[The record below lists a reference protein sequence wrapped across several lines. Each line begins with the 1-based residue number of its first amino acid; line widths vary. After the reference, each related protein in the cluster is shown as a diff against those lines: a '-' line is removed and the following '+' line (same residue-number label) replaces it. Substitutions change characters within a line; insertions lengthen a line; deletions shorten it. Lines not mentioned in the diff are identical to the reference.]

1 MNEDQEKQWRDLSEE
16 ILSGMKEWRQAHPEA
31 TFREIEEVVHQR
43 MSRLE
48 ALMVQETALTSA
60 YADWGS
66 PSTEKKPTC
75 PTCGTP
81 LQPRGKQKRELQGQG
96 GASIRLTRDYG
107 TCPKCGTGFFPPR

>member
-1 MNEDQEKQWRDLSEE
+1 MNEDQEKRWRELSEE

-48 ALMVQETALTSA
+48 ALMVQETALTSEKT
-60 YADWGS
+60 DWGS
-66 PSTEKKPTC
+66 TPGERRPTC

-81 LQPRGKQKRELQGQG
+81 LQARGKQKRALQGRG
-96 GASIRLTRDYG
+96 GASVHLTRSYG

>member
-1 MNEDQEKQWRDLSEE
+1 MNEDQEKRWRELSEE

-48 ALMVQETALTSA
+48 ALMVQETALSSEKT
-60 YADWGS
+60 DWGS
-66 PSTEKKPTC
+66 APREKRPTC

-81 LQPRGKQKRELQGQG
+81 LQLRGKQKRALQGQG
-96 GASIRLTRDYG
+96 GASIHLTRRYG
-107 TCPKCGTGFFPPR
+107 TSPKCATGFFPPR